1 MSEEAEGVVEGSGA
15 IAEVPNGEV
24 AGLKARLLQAEL
36 KAEAIRAGM
45 VDLDGVKLIDP
56 ASVRVDEAG
65 GLVDGAG
72 LMKALRAAKPWLF
85 GGSSSSVAVAPRA
98 EVLRAKTAMQMSVEE
113 WKLARAE
120 LLRRR

>member
-1 MSEEAEGVVEGSGA
+1 
-15 IAEVPNGEV
+15 
-24 AGLKARLLQAEL
+24 
-36 KAEAIRAGM
+36 
-45 VDLDGVKLIDP
+45 
-56 ASVRVDEAG
+56 
-65 GLVDGAG
+65 
-72 LMKALRAAKPWLF
+72 MKALRAAKPWLF